1 VIHHNTT
8 KSMVLVAAVLLCG
21 TAAHADIIE
30 LKSLNPVDFGQFGIS
45 VDGIP
50 DINGDGAGDVI
61 VGAWD
66 ETVGGTQ
73 QAGRVYVYSGR
84 TGLLIR
90 SHFSPNAEFQGAY
103 GWSVSGIGDINN
115 DGRGDYMVGAYA
127 ENGLNLSDSGRVY
140 VYSGATGALIR
151 THTMPGAEANGRFG
165 FSLDAVPDLTNDGEP
180 DYVVGATGG
189 GTDGEVFVFSGASGA
204 LVRTTTAPASAAG
217 GEFGFSVAGVP
228 DATGDGRGDY
238 AVGAPFADP
247 GSNPFD
253 SGMVYVFNGANG
265 SLQVEFDSPNAES
278 SGQFGFS
285 LAGIEDVGGNN
296 LGDVIVGAWLED
308 VDADVSAGRA
318 YIMSGTLGTLNQD
331 LVSPNSEL
339 NGNFGVSVAAIG
351 DRDGDG
357 TPDVLIG
364 AAGDGGGNASPGRA
378 YVLSGADGSTIETLQ
393 SAYASSGNR
402 EFGGSVA
409 AVPDANEDN
418 LPDYIIGANEDE
430 GADGLPNEGRAYLIR
445 NLRNDGCSDV
455 FFGDVPQATEGANFF
470 TTIGAT
476 GGGSG
481 TGCTGETFTND
492 VWFTYVATCT
502 GTVQFSTCSF
512 TNFDTKIAVYD
523 GCGFTPPFF
532 FCDLSTLL
540 DCDDDGCGTVG
551 GGSKAFANLTAGDC
565 VRIRVGGFNGDTG
578 FGILFVDCV
587 TPCPGDLD
595 KNGTVDAADLAILLG
610 AWGSSNAVA
619 DINDNGTVDANDLA
633 LLLGN
638 WGSC

>member
-1 VIHHNTT
+1 VIRHSSKKNL
-8 KSMVLVAAVLLCG
+8 VLVAAVLVAG
-21 TAAHADIIE
+21 ATAHADVIE
-30 LKSLNPVDFGQFGIS
+30 LKSLNPIDFGQFGIS

-50 DINGDGAGDVI
+50 DIDGDGAGDVI

-66 ETVGGTQ
+66 ESVGGTQ
-73 QAGRVYVYSGR
+73 QAGRVYLFSGR
-84 TGLLIR
+84 TGGLIR
-90 SHFSPNAEFQGAY
+90 SHFSPNAEFNGAY
-103 GWSVSGIGDINN
+103 GWAVSGIPDING
-115 DGRGDYMVGAYA
+115 DDRGDYIVGAYA
-127 ENGLNLSDSGRVY
+127 ENGLGINDSGRIY
-140 VYSGATGALIR
+140 VYSGASGALLR
-151 THTMPGAEANGRFG
+151 TQTMPGAESNGRFG
-165 FSLDAVPDLTNDGEP
+165 FSIDAVPDLTNDGTA

-189 GTDGEVFVFSGASGA
+189 GTDGEVFVYSGASGA
-204 LVRTTTAPASAAG
+204 LIRTTTAPASAAG
-217 GEFGFSVAGVP
+217 GEFGFSVAGIP

-247 GSNPFD
+247 GANPFD

-278 SGQFGFS
+278 SGQFGFA

-308 VDADVSAGRA
+308 VDAAVSAGRA

-331 LVSPNSEL
+331 LVSPNFEL

-351 DRDGDG
+351 DRDADG

-402 EFGGSVA
+402 VCGGAVA

-445 NLRNDGCSDV
+445 NLRNDGCSDL

-481 TGCTGETFTND
+481 SGCTGETFQND
-492 VWFTYVATCT
+492 VWFTYVATCN
-502 GTVQFSTCSF
+502 GTVQFSTCAL

-523 GCGFTPPFF
+523 GCGFLPPFF

-540 DCDDDGCGTVG
+540 ACDDDGCGVFA
-551 GGSKAFANLTAGDC
+551 GGSRLLVDLNAGDC
-565 VRIRVGGFNGDTG
+565 VRVRIGGFNGDTG
-578 FGILFVDCV
+578 FGLLFVDCV

-595 KNGTVDAADLAILLG
+595 KNG
-610 AWGSSNAVA
+610 
-619 DINDNGTVDANDLA
+619 NDKFPDFTIPRGTT
-633 LLLGN
+633 
-638 WGSC
+638 WWKPTWPQ